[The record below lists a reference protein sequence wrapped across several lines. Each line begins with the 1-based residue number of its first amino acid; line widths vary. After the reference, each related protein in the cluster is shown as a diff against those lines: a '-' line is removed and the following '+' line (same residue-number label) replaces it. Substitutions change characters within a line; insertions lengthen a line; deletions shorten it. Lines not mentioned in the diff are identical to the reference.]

1 MVVYDCSRIYRNR
14 LSQCVRVKVFKKPFK
29 YWFPGSDFVRE
40 IVDRYKEFL
49 DNGSFIVITEKAIS
63 VALGNIYDEGIIKP
77 DLIST
82 YFTKIV
88 NSHLWGRLLYR
99 LFRRGEDF
107 LDLIREIPL
116 EYLAVHKKLSIKYGG
131 LHHFIK
137 PYSEAGIDTTN
148 LPYYYVSLPLRNAD
162 KIAREIR
169 DDIVKLVNKDIY
181 VLLIDTDRTFKPK
194 HISSLAI
201 STRPSYVKGI
211 IDLGG
216 LGYILGRLFPE
227 KFTEYPTPVAY
238 DGHWLG
244 LPRILKLSRIAERLM
259 GHGLGRT
266 AIEMLRNL
274 GKSSFDK
281 VKWVDMNRIKHYPA
295 IVVKIEKIKH
305 WKG

>member
-1 MVVYDCSRIYRNR
+1 MAVCDNSQMHRNCLSWRIRIR
-14 LSQCVRVKVFKKPFK
+14 VFKKPFK
-29 YWFPGSDFVRE
+29 YWFPGCNFVRE
-40 IVDRYKEFL
+40 ITSKYKGFL
-49 DNGSFIVITEKAIS
+49 DDRSIIVITEKAVSI
-63 VALGNIYDEGIIKP
+63 ALGNIYDESVIKP
-77 DLIST
+77 EPISK
-82 YFTKIV
+82 YFTKTI
-88 NSHLWGRLLYR
+88 NSHLWGHIFYR

-107 LDLIREIPL
+107 LQITGEIPL
-116 EYLAVHKKLSIKYGG
+116 ECLAAHKKLSVKYGG
-131 LHHFIK
+131 LLHFIK

-169 DDIVKLVNKDIY
+169 EEIVKLVGKDVYI
-181 VLLIDTDRTFKPK
+181 LLVDTDRTFKPR

-216 LGYILGRLFPE
+216 LGYILGRLFAE

-238 DGHWLG
+238 DGYWLG
-244 LPRILKLSRIAERLM
+244 LPRILKVAKIAEKSM

-274 GKSSFDK
+274 GKSSFDN
-281 VKWVDMNRIKHYPA
+281 VRWVDMNRIKHYPA
-295 IVVKIEKIKH
+295 VVIKIEKIAY
-305 WKG
+305 

>member
-1 MVVYDCSRIYRNR
+1 MTVYNRNRAYRNY
-14 LSQCVRVKVFKKPFK
+14 LSRRVCIRVFRKPFK
-29 YWFPGSDFVRE
+29 YWFPGSNFVRE
-40 IVDRYKEFL
+40 IVNKYKEFL
-49 DNGSFIVITEKAIS
+49 GDGLFVVITEKAIS
-63 VALGNIYDEGIIKP
+63 VALGNIYDESIIKP
-77 DLIST
+77 DPISK

-116 EYLAVHKKLSIKYGG
+116 EYLAIHKKLSIKYGG

-137 PYSEAGIDTTN
+137 PCSEAGIDTTN

-162 KIAREIR
+162 KIARKIR
-169 DDIVKLVNKDIY
+169 EEIVKLVGKDVYI
-181 VLLIDTDRTFKPK
+181 LLVDTDRTFKPR

-216 LGYILGRLFPE
+216 LGYILGRLFAE
-227 KFTEYPTPVAY
+227 KFIEYPTPVAY
-238 DGHWLG
+238 DGYWLG
-244 LPRILKLSRIAERLM
+244 LPRILKIAKIAEKSM

-274 GKSSFDK
+274 GKNSFDK
-281 VKWVDMNRIKHYPA
+281 VRWVDMNKIKHYPA
-295 IVVKIEKIKH
+295 VVIKIEKNNILKS
-305 WKG
+305 